1 MPPKPPHQNHGG
13 TEPKKKKPFYED
25 LQDGKYIA
33 DGIID
38 VVCKAT
44 SLCFDRGTSIPVLT
58 TDFGRDLGRNV
69 FAGEGDTL
77 GTGGTVSLNGHQQR
91 RSVHPQGR
99 LETRDRHHAAWKHR
113 WVGFRAC

>member
-58 TDFGRDLGRNV
+58 TDYVRHLVKHFPTRFTSKSETNRKKHGNV
-69 FAGEGDTL
+69 QETRWEV
-77 GTGGTVSLNGHQQR
+77 T
-91 RSVHPQGR
+91 SVHTPKRSCFGQ
-99 LETRDRHHAAWKHR
+99 
-113 WVGFRAC
+113 VRAKKA